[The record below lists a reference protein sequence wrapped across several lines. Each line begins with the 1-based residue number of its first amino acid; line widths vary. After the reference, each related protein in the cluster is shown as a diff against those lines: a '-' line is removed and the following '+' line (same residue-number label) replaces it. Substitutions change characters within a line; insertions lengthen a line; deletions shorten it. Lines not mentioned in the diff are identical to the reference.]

1 MKLFSRLSL
10 VFTLLLAGAA
20 IAQPQ
25 GQQPPQAPQQAAPQP
40 PAGAQASPADEPMSP
55 QESQRRRQITQ
66 PGNNADVWRNVQ
78 SGQPNF
84 TSIPGRETNVLIQP
98 QARFPGQE
106 HRSTAGEAWR
116 LFRNGPV
123 TFYGGWLVILV
134 LAAIAALYFAKGPV
148 RLHEGL
154 SGRKILRFT
163 LNERVIHWSVAI
175 SFCILGLS
183 GLIMLF
189 GKYILLPVIGATLF
203 AWLTA
208 LGKNLHNFIAPFFIV
223 SVLAMIVVYIRDNI
237 PRLYDLKWFAKAW
250 AFFARGEEVPS
261 GRFNGGE
268 KAWFWGGVIGL
279 SIVVSWSGVV
289 LLFPNFDQTRAVM
302 QDAWIWHACAAL
314 LYIAAALG
322 HIYMGTIGVEHT
334 YENMRNGYADENWA
348 KEHHSYWYEE
358 VKAGRREAA
367 GGAVPAGAPHMKE
380 KS

>member
-20 IAQPQ
+20 IAQQQ
-25 GQQPPQAPQQAAPQP
+25 GQQQQAPQQAAPQS
-40 PAGAQASPADEPMSP
+40 PAGQASPADEPMSP

-134 LAAIAALYFAKGPV
+134 LAAMAALYFWKGPV

-189 GKYILLPVIGATLF
+189 GKYVVLPVIGYTLF

-208 LGKNLHNFIAPFFIV
+208 LGKNLHNFVAPFFIV
-223 SVLAMIVVYIRDNI
+223 SVLAMIVVYIRDNF

-250 AFFARGEEVPS
+250 AFFLKSEEVPS

-268 KAWFWGGVIGL
+268 KAWFWLGVLGL
-279 SIVVSWSGVV
+279 SVVVSWSGVI
-289 LLFPNFDQTRAVM
+289 LLFPNFDQTRALM
-302 QDAWIWHACAAL
+302 QDAWIWHASAAL

-334 YENMRNGYADENWA
+334 YENMRHGYADENWA
-348 KEHHSYWYEE
+348 KEHHRYWYDE
-358 VKAGRREAA
+358 VKSGRREGA